1 MNPFYP
7 NTDGLDNFYDKGK
20 YLLAWRISMGL
31 LFVFIPLV
39 IGYSFISTKAMVPAT
54 GVIIVTLLSLI
65 YLKLTKKFILIF
77 WFYTFS
83 SCFLANFTLY
93 YVTELT
99 HYVDFV
105 WITCS
110 ILIAFIGLGKKA
122 GLIIIVLNSIGIFIF
137 YYFFLNEHIQTLQER
152 SNIMVTGE
160 FVEIIFAFFVIFYLV
175 RQFVGFQVR
184 TQSALE
190 DANAGLEHQY
200 NLISAKSQENET
212 LIKEI
217 HHRVKN
223 NFQIIISLL
232 RMQSME
238 MKTDEGKTH
247 FKEAINRIMAMSLV
261 HQKLYTEKEL
271 SQIDLKSYIEEL
283 VHEII
288 TYSNN
293 EKEIKIEIETNVKGI
308 DLISVVPLGLLINEL
323 VSNSLKH
330 AFIENKENIIKIKI
344 IDLEKEYQFDYSD
357 NGSWKENDNSSS
369 NFGIELIGILTEQLN
384 GTKTLDTTNGTYYKF
399 LLSKTAH

>member
-7 NTDGLDNFYDKGK
+7 NTESLNSFYDKGRF
-20 YLLAWRISMGL
+20 LLVWRISFVL
-31 LFVFIPLV
+31 LAIFIPLT
-39 IGYSFISTKAMVPAT
+39 IIYGFIDPHGVVTASAV
-54 GVIIVTLLSLI
+54 VII
-65 YLKLTKKFILIF
+65 ILIALVYLHKTKNYIPVF
-77 WFYTFS
+77 WFFTITGS
-83 SCFLANFTLY
+83 LLGNFALY
-93 YVTELT
+93 YVDNLT

-105 WITCS
+105 WIIVA
-110 ILIAFIGLGKKA
+110 ILIAFIGLGNKA
-122 GLIIIVLNSIGIFIF
+122 GFIIIILNCLGIGAFF
-137 YYFFLNEHIQTLQER
+137 FFFLNNHISSIQPR
-152 SNIMVTGE
+152 SFNTIISE
-160 FVEIIFAFFVIFYLV
+160 YVELLASFFVVAYLV
-175 RQFVGFQVR
+175 HQFVSFQTK

-190 DANAGLEHQY
+190 EANSGLENQF
-200 NLISAKSQENET
+200 NLISAKSKENET

-271 SQIDLKSYIEEL
+271 SQIDVKSYIEDL
-283 VHEII
+283 TNEIMMFSSKERKI
-288 TYSNN
+288 
-293 EKEIKIEIETNVKGI
+293 EIKIETNVQGM

-330 AFIENKENIIKIKI
+330 AFSDQSNNIIKIKI
-344 IDLEKEYQFDYSD
+344 EDLENEYHFTYSD
-357 NGSWKENDNSSS
+357 NGIWKENEKETS
-369 NFGIELIGILTEQLN
+369 NFGTELIDILTEQLN
-384 GTKTLDTTNGTYYKF
+384 GTKTLDTKNGTSYTF
-399 LLSKTAH
+399 LFSKTLN